1 MQWSEK
7 PPAGVEALAKGEREH
22 VWYGEMRLGDGKPM
36 TIAIA
41 MVPPAQA
48 KPEAPLAAG
57 SCRIYLDLNG
67 DRSLTDQDPLVAV
80 KRHIGGRGSMLVT
93 PEVRVP
99 VTYALKDGSQ
109 VQHDYCFR
117 LALEP
122 QATYKPMLAMM
133 ISSAWTGTIR
143 LGDRNVAVRVSDTSG
158 NAKLRVAS
166 PTAGNTITLPPEQT
180 QGAPQPTMM
189 PGGGQPLTRYIGY
202 GGAFYHIEVR
212 EDGAQISVTPM
223 EVPPGGLLMTATD
236 GRGRPLAF
244 RQATVIGD
252 SFYGRVTMRPA
263 GTPIPPGWY
272 SIQYTLAQPGKT
284 TPGFS
289 FIASRVVVR
298 SGETTKLVCGGPMK
312 LTVTVG
318 QDGRNRDDVNLHV
331 STTAQNAAGHGFFFG
346 ESRDPK
352 RVPWTTEVFTSSL
365 KRVGSTKTQ
374 PG

>member
-1 MQWSEK
+1 
-7 PPAGVEALAKGEREH
+7 
-22 VWYGEMRLGDGKPM
+22 M

-117 LALEP
+117 LVLEP

-158 NAKLRVAS
+158 NAKLTVAS

-180 QGAPQPTMM
+180 QGAPP
-189 PGGGQPLTRYIGY
+189 PL
-202 GGAFYHIEVR
+202 
-212 EDGAQISVTPM
+212 
-223 EVPPGGLLMTATD
+223 PPATC
-236 GRGRPLAF
+236 
-244 RQATVIGD
+244 Q
-252 SFYGRVTMRPA
+252 
-263 GTPIPPGWY
+263 
-272 SIQYTLAQPGKT
+272 
-284 TPGFS
+284 
-289 FIASRVVVR
+289 
-298 SGETTKLVCGGPMK
+298 
-312 LTVTVG
+312 
-318 QDGRNRDDVNLHV
+318 
-331 STTAQNAAGHGFFFG
+331 
-346 ESRDPK
+346 
-352 RVPWTTEVFTSSL
+352 
-365 KRVGSTKTQ
+365 
-374 PG
+374 